1 MSIVD
6 SVKQFVR
13 RKQFEPGIAGMF
25 VNPFYFARKGLYR
38 HIREFAPQMSGTV
51 LDVGCG
57 RKPYE
62 RLFHVDRYIGLEFY
76 PKQNSS
82 YDRADVYYDGKRFP
96 FRNEEFDNGF
106 ASEVFE
112 HIFNPLEFLSELNRV
127 VKINGLVLMTVP
139 FLWPEHMQP
148 LDFGRY
154 TSFGLRAVLEQHGF
168 EILHQRKSMTGIRAI
183 IQLWNVYLYR
193 KTETRSGVFNFLFC
207 VVLIA
212 PGNLLGELVSIL
224 LPDNEEIYLDTVILA
239 RKIKNL

>member
-1 MSIVD
+1 MSIID
-6 SVKQFVR
+6 SFKQFVR
-13 RKQFEPGIAGMF
+13 RKQFEPGIAGIF

-51 LDVGCG
+51 LDIGCG

-62 RLFHVDRYIGLEFY
+62 RLFCVDRYVGLEFN
-76 PKQNSS
+76 PSRDHS
-82 YDRADVYYDGKRFP
+82 GDSADVYYDGNRFP
-96 FRNEEFDNGF
+96 FRDGEFDNGF

-127 VKINGLVLMTVP
+127 VKINGFVLMTVP

-154 TSFGLRAVLEQHGF
+154 SSFGLRALLEQHGF

-183 IQLWNVYLYR
+183 IQLWNIFLYR
-193 KTETRSGVFNFLFC
+193 KTETRSGVLNFLFC

-212 PGNLLGELVSIL
+212 PWNLLGEILSFL
-224 LPDNEEIYLDTVILA
+224 LPDNEEIYLDTIILA